1 MVRHKA
7 GLVRCPPRRPACS
20 TIAAAQVHFTLH
32 WLRTRFPAESARAER
47 VSSLESRIAVMRKYL
62 AARAAEAEDPET
74 MLALC
79 GELLDQPDADQAIRT
94 GDVFALLI
102 EHYFKGGEAEK

>member
-1 MVRHKA
+1 MP
-7 GLVRCPPRRPACS
+7 LPPLHRLPILRDRLLRRSSS
-20 TIAAAQVHFTLH
+20 TPTTLLIH
-32 WLRTRFPAESARAER
+32 CDPEIPAEPSRAER
-47 VSSLESRIAVMRKYL
+47 VRSLESRIAVMRKYL